1 MSLAYSVSPHPAHI
15 LCVVLLAISSAFA
28 QAPAAPPPET
38 ESLQESIRD
47 LREQVRELRSAVT
60 EMKTESAR
68 YREETLALRQELQQ
82 ARSLW
87 PSQGTAAV
95 SAQADS
101 TSRDQASVT
110 QRVVKLEEDQQ
121 LLAGKV
127 DDQYQ
132 TKIESASKYKVRF
145 SGIVLF
151 NLAGNSGRV
160 DDIDVPMLAFQNNT
174 FNHGSF
180 TGTLRQSQL
189 GFEAFGP
196 LVFGARSSANVQFDF
211 GGGSPSDLNGATF
224 GIARLRV
231 GTVNLDWANT
241 SLVGGQDA
249 LFFSPNSPTSFAT
262 LAIPALA
269 YSGNLWSWTPQLRIE
284 HRFNLT
290 GGSKFVVQGGI
301 LDPLTG
307 EPPNAESFQFYRV
320 PQAGES
326 TRQPG
331 YATRIAWSHPAS
343 GDAITLGVGT
353 YYSRQ
358 NWGFSRNI
366 NAWAGTA
373 DWNVPLGRRFAVSGE
388 FYRGRA
394 IGGLGG
400 SLGRSVIWDRPLSDP
415 TAIVL
420 PFNSIGGWTQ
430 LKFKAAPKLEFNAAF
445 GQDSTFAS
453 DLNAL
458 ANEFSYLD
466 ANLARNRATF
476 GNVIYRPRSDLLFA
490 FEYRRLHTADAYGM
504 NQNVNHLNLS
514 MGVLF

>member
-1 MSLAYSVSPHPAHI
+1 
-15 LCVVLLAISSAFA
+15 LLAIGSAFA
-28 QAPAAPPPET
+28 QEPAAPAADAET
-38 ESLQESIRD
+38 LQDSIRE
-47 LREQVRELRSAVT
+47 LREQVRELRSAISEV
-60 EMKTESAR
+60 KSESAR

-87 PSQGTAAV
+87 ASQKVTPQ
-95 SAQADS
+95 SAQAESVAADS
-101 TSRDQASVT
+101 TSRDQSNIP
-110 QRVVKLEEDQQ
+110 QRVGKLEEDQQ
-121 LLAGKV
+121 LLAGKI

-132 TKIESASKYKVRF
+132 TKVESASKYKVRF

-151 NLAGNSGRV
+151 NLAGNSGHV
-160 DDIDVPMLAFQNNT
+160 DDIDVPMLALPNDT

-180 TGTLRQSQL
+180 TGTLRQSEL

-196 LVFGARSSANVQFDF
+196 AVLGARSSANVQFDF
-211 GGGSPSDLNGATF
+211 AGGSPADLNGATT
-224 GIARLRV
+224 GIARLRL

-269 YSGNLWSWTPQLRIE
+269 YSGNLWSWTPQLRLE
-284 HRFNLT
+284 HRFSVAET
-290 GGSKFVVQGGI
+290 SKIILQGGI

-307 EPPNAESFQFYRV
+307 EPPNGESFQFYRV

-331 YATRIAWSHPAS
+331 YGTRVAWSHPAS
-343 GDAITLGVGT
+343 GDAITLGVGA

-358 NWGFSRNI
+358 NWGFSRDV

-373 DWNVPLGRRFAVSGE
+373 DWSVPLGRRFAVSGE

-415 TAIVL
+415 ASIVL
-420 PFNSIGGWTQ
+420 PLNSIGGWTQ
-430 LKFKAAPKLEFNAAF
+430 VKFKAAPKLEFNGAF

-453 DLNAL
+453 DLKAL

-466 ANLARNRATF
+466 ANLARNRAFF

-490 FEYRRLHTADAYGM
+490 FEYRRLRTADAYGM